1 MIMNNMGELLSLR
14 RSYYITLHYT
24 YYHVRVVV
32 RDQSWSIDFYLRVNL
47 NVLFWLVSRE
57 RSWLSTVS
65 TEEVEYKPKQ
75 VNQYR
80 TLYTTQQRF
89 WLVLPMRERRRRYLK
104 YFLIFFMTNFNKF
117 LVLLTDKAPVLFK
130 NMR

>member
-24 YYHVRVVV
+24 YYNVRVVV